1 MEANFSRRL
10 LVRDENGDER
20 QRLLM
25 APTLLSPRPRHGDVS
40 LPLLRPLLRLFQG
53 PPEYKV
59 IGRSIAV
66 HAMEELSRN
75 KKMKVSRSRTVFSRG
90 FRFQT
95 FTSERKKKSGRMLRV
110 RNPTT
115 RALESVTTL
124 VLSISLQEQVEA
136 TPSIYR
142 RDTSC
147 RVLESRATQSGSE
160 PAHLKISAG

>member
-25 APTLLSPRPRHGDVS
+25 APTLVSPRPRHGDVS

-66 HAMEELSRN
+66 HAMEELSR
-75 KKMKVSRSRTVFSRG
+75 KKKVKVSRSHTVFSRG

-95 FTSERKKKSGRMLRV
+95 STSERKKKKKWRENASCTKPHDSR
-110 RNPTT
+110 T
-115 RALESVTTL
+115 RASH
-124 VLSISLQEQVEA
+124 
-136 TPSIYR
+136 
-142 RDTSC
+142 DTRPVDFS
-147 RVLESRATQSGSE
+147 SRASGGNSE
-160 PAHLKISAG
+160 YIPPGHQLPGS

>member
-75 KKMKVSRSRTVFSRG
+75 KKKVKVSRSHTVFSRG

-95 FTSERKKKSGRMLRV
+95 STSERKKKKKMEGECFVYETPRLAHSSQSRHSSCRFLFKSKWRQLRV
-110 RNPTT
+110 YTAGTPAAGILRVDRRNPDRSQRT
-115 RALESVTTL
+115 
-124 VLSISLQEQVEA
+124 
-136 TPSIYR
+136 
-142 RDTSC
+142 
-147 RVLESRATQSGSE
+147 
-160 PAHLKISAG
+160 

>member
-95 FTSERKKKSGRMLRV
+95 FTSERKKKAGECFVYETPRLAHSSQSRHSSCRFLFKSKWRQLRV
-110 RNPTT
+110 YTAGTPAAGFLRVERRNPDRSQRT
-115 RALESVTTL
+115 
-124 VLSISLQEQVEA
+124 
-136 TPSIYR
+136 
-142 RDTSC
+142 
-147 RVLESRATQSGSE
+147 
-160 PAHLKISAG
+160 